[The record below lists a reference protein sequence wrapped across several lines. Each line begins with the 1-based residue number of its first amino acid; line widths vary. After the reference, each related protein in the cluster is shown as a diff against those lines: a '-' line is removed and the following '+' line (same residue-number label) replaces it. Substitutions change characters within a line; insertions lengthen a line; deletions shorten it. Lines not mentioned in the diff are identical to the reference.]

1 MFANR
6 PWRVKIEPTM
16 AALLFGDA
24 APEVRLRNA
33 AAIGAGKRGPRW
45 VHVLVL
51 SDEEYRP
58 LKRIFS
64 LINADVSRV
73 EPSSQALARRKAG

>member
-6 PWRVKIEPTM
+6 PWRVKIEPTI

-24 APEVRLRNA
+24 APEERLRNA
-33 AAIGAGKRGPRW
+33 AAIGARKKGPRW

-64 LINADVSRV
+64 MINAEVSRV
-73 EPSSQALARRKAG
+73 EPSDYSLTRRKAG